1 MEPIS
6 ITAMVSGTVSFIVNR
21 LSKNKSFDELFNKLT
36 TNSVQWLKSKL
47 FQRDGSLKKEI
58 EELKNNPKSKA
69 RIKQLEGS
77 IEGDIEDD
85 PEISKY
91 LSELIEKMK
100 ETVDGAD
107 IVNQIINSKNVNI
120 GDATAGGNINI
131 GDSGLGK

>member
-21 LSKNKSFDELFNKLT
+21 LSKEKSFDELFNKLT
-36 TNSVQWLKSKL
+36 TKSVQWLKSKL
-47 FQRDGSLKKEI
+47 FQKDGSLKEDI

-85 PEISKY
+85 PQISKY

-100 ETVDGAD
+100 ETTDGAD
-107 IVNQIINSKNVNI
+107 IVNQIINSKNVNT
-120 GDATAGGNINI
+120 GDATVGGNFNI